1 MLTDTHCHLNFN
13 KFDEDRELVI
23 QRSLEAGIERILIPG
38 LDLESSQTAIQLAG
52 SHPNIYAAI
61 GFHPTDLDKWNENS
75 VNELKSLITSGNVFL
90 SREVAKSLPSPSADS
105 SLTTFAQN
113 NATKKIVAIGEIGLD
128 YYWVKEPDK
137 RAQQRGVLK
146 QQLRLA
152 QEVNK
157 PVVIH
162 MREENDT
169 WFGQASVDLLEILAE
184 WHNELQSK
192 NHPLAEKPGVLHSFN
207 GNLET
212 AQKAIALSFYIGVT
226 GPVTYKNAEEKRQII
241 RQLPLERLLIETD
254 APFLTPVPHR
264 GKRNEPAFV
273 AYIADKIAE
282 IHMTT
287 SEQVAEV
294 TTTNAACLF
303 GWGG

>member
-1 MLTDTHCHLNFN
+1 MLTDTHCHLDFN
-13 KFDEDRELVI
+13 KFDEDRESVI
-23 QRSLEAGIERILIPG
+23 KRASELGIERILIPG
-38 LDLESSQTAIQLAG
+38 LDLESSFAAIQLAE
-52 SHPNIYAAI
+52 SHPNIYAAV
-61 GFHPTDLDKWNENS
+61 GFHPTDVDKFSEQAFNE
-75 VNELKSLITSGNVFL
+75 VREL
-90 SREVAKSLPSPSADS
+90 
-105 SLTTFAQN
+105 
-113 NATKKIVAIGEIGLD
+113 AIHPKVIAVGEIGLD
-128 YYWVKEPDK
+128 YYWVKEEEN
-137 RAQQRGVLK
+137 RAFQREVLK
-146 QQLRLA
+146 RQLA
-152 QEVNK
+152 FAETVNK

-169 WFGQASVDLLEILAE
+169 WFAQASVDLLEILAE

-207 GNLET
+207 GNLEN
-212 AQKAIALSFYIGVT
+212 AQKAIALNFYIGVT
-226 GPVTYKNAEEKRQII
+226 GPVTYKNADEKRQII
-241 RQLPLERLLIETD
+241 RRLPLERLLIETD

>member
-52 SHPNIYAAI
+52 SHPNIYSAI
-61 GFHPTDLDKWNENS
+61 GFHPTDLDKWSENS
-75 VNELKSLITSGNVFL
+75 VNDLKSLITSGPISL

-113 NATKKIVAIGEIGLD
+113 DATKKIVAIGEIGLD
-128 YYWVKEPDK
+128 YYWVKDPDK

-169 WFGQASVDLLEILAE
+169 WFAQASVDLLEILAE

-212 AQKAIALSFYIGVT
+212 AQKAIALNFYIGVT

-287 SEQVAEV
+287 SEQVAKV
-294 TTTNAACLF
+294 TTINAACLF